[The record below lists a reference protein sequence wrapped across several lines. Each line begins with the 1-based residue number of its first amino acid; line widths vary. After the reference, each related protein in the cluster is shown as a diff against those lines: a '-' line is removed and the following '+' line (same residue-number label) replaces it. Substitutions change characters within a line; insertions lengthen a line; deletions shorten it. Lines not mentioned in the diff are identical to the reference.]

1 MQLTLTSDKSSSNS
15 KGAGVFGFLILAIFF
30 MAFAGMGTAAA
41 IKGAR
46 LAVAG
51 QLKGG
56 LGLLAIGLFFCVIGY
71 GLLIALYFGLKA
83 KKRTDAIKA
92 AHPDEPWIWRDDWA
106 AGRIPS
112 GNKRGA
118 IAAWVFALFWNAISS
133 PVCLLIVPGELRKG
147 NHMALIA
154 LIFPVIGLFLLALAI
169 RQTIRWKKFGQSI
182 FKMLSTPGVIGG
194 QVSGAIETAVK
205 VLPEGGFHVR
215 LRCVHRVTTQTGDSS
230 STSEN
235 ILWEDEKII
244 VKDLLDDPR
253 RSGIPVFFQ
262 IPADCRET
270 STEDSRNAIVWRLE
284 ARAKVPGVDYFAQF
298 EIPVFKTTASAPAG
312 VAVDPTIA
320 YQAPVEPYQLPPHS
334 RITVQPAANGG
345 SEFVFPAARNV
356 GPDLMITAFALIW
369 AGAIWFLIVKHAPL
383 IFPLVFGL
391 FEALFLMFLVNAWF
405 KSSRVIADPSGISVI
420 SSWLGLRSVRQISAN
435 DVADIKTRIGMTSG
449 QTVYYDIHV
458 VNRTGRNLVAAS
470 AIKDKREADWLAS
483 EMRRQFKV
491 EKQAWSPTIKLPG

>member
-1 MQLTLTSDKSSSNS
+1 
-15 KGAGVFGFLILAIFF
+15 
-30 MAFAGMGTAAA
+30 MAFAGTGTAAA

-46 LAVAG
+46 LAMAG

-56 LGLLAIGLFFCVIGY
+56 LGLLAIGLFFCVVGY
-71 GLLIALYFGLKA
+71 GLLVGLFFGLKA

-92 AHPDEPWIWRDDWA
+92 AHPDEPWVWRDDWA

-112 GNKRGA
+112 GNKRSA
-118 IAAWVFALFWNAISS
+118 ITAWVFALFWNAISS
-133 PVCLLIVPGELRKG
+133 PVFFLIVPGELRKG
-147 NHMALIA
+147 NHAALIA
-154 LIFPVIGLFLLALAI
+154 IIFPIIGLLLLALAI
-169 RQTIRWKKFGQSI
+169 QQSIRWKKFGQSI

-205 VLPEGGFHVR
+205 VRPEGGFQVK

-230 STSEN
+230 STSEH

-244 VKDLLDDPR
+244 IKDLLDDPR

-270 STEDSRNAIVWRLE
+270 DSTNSRNAIVWRLE

-298 EIPVFKTTASAPAG
+298 EIPVFKTTASAPAS
-312 VAVDPTIA
+312 VTVDPTIA
-320 YQAPVEPYQLPPHS
+320 YQAPPEPYQLPPHS

-345 SEFVFPAARNV
+345 SEFFFPAARNV
-356 GPDLMITAFALIW
+356 GTDLFITFFAVAW
-369 AGAIWFLIVKHAPL
+369 AGIIWLLIVKRAPL
-383 IFPLVFGL
+383 IFPVVFGL
-391 FEALFLMFLVNAWF
+391 FEVLFLIFLANAWF
-405 KSSRVIADPSGISVI
+405 KSTRVIAEPSGISI
-420 SSWLGLRSVRQISAN
+420 TSSWLGLRSAKQISAD

-458 VNRTGRNLVAAS
+458 VNRTGRDLVAAS
-470 AIKDKREADWLAS
+470 AIRDKREADWLAS
-483 EMRRQFKV
+483 EMQRQLKL
-491 EKQAWSPTIKLPG
+491 EKPAWSPAIKLAGN